1 MAEIIEFPVQNGAE
15 DTDELSREELLTLL
29 ERLRAEIAALDEMEP
44 KNMNSEAYETW
55 ADRHEELE
63 DLADDLRDRLD
74 ELGGSHD

>member
-1 MAEIIEFPVQNGAE
+1 MAEIIEFPAQNGAE

-29 ERLRAEIAALDEMEP
+29 ERLRAEIAALDEKEP

-63 DLADDLRDRLD
+63 DQVDEILDLLED
-74 ELGGSHD
+74 E

>member
-29 ERLRAEIAALDEMEP
+29 ERLRTEIAALDEKEP

-63 DLADDLRDRLD
+63 DQVD
-74 ELGGSHD
+74 EILELLEDE

>member
-1 MAEIIEFPVQNGAE
+1 MAEIIEFPVQKGAE

-29 ERLRAEIAALDEMEP
+29 ERLRAEIAALDEKEP

-63 DLADDLRDRLD
+63 DQVD
-74 ELGGSHD
+74 EILELLEDE

>member
-29 ERLRAEIAALDEMEP
+29 ERLRAEIAALDEKEP

-55 ADRHEELE
+55 AERHEELE
-63 DLADDLRDRLD
+63 DQVD
-74 ELGGSHD
+74 EILELLEDE

>member
-29 ERLRAEIAALDEMEP
+29 ERLRAEIAALDEKEP
-44 KNMNSEAYETW
+44 KNMNNEAYETW

-63 DLADDLRDRLD
+63 DQVD
-74 ELGGSHD
+74 EILELLEDE

>member
-1 MAEIIEFPVQNGAE
+1 MAEIIEFPAQNGAE

-29 ERLRAEIAALDEMEP
+29 ERLRAEIAALDEKEP

-63 DLADDLRDRLD
+63 NQVD
-74 ELGGSHD
+74 EILELLEDE

>member
-1 MAEIIEFPVQNGAE
+1 MAEIIEFPAQNGAK

-29 ERLRAEIAALDEMEP
+29 ERLRAEIAALDEKEP

-63 DLADDLRDRLD
+63 DQVD
-74 ELGGSHD
+74 EILELLEDE

>member
-1 MAEIIEFPVQNGAE
+1 MAEIIEFPAQNGAE

-29 ERLRAEIAALDEMEP
+29 ERLRAEIAVLDEKEP

-63 DLADDLRDRLD
+63 DQVD
-74 ELGGSHD
+74 EILELLEDE

>member
-29 ERLRAEIAALDEMEP
+29 ERLRAEIAALDEKEP

-63 DLADDLRDRLD
+63 DQVD
-74 ELGGSHD
+74 ELLELLEDE

>member
-1 MAEIIEFPVQNGAE
+1 MAEIIDFPAQNGAE

-29 ERLRAEIAALDEMEP
+29 ERLRAEIAALDEKEP

-63 DLADDLRDRLD
+63 DQVD
-74 ELGGSHD
+74 EILELLEDE

>member
-29 ERLRAEIAALDEMEP
+29 ERLRAEIAALDEKEP

-55 ADRHEELE
+55 ADHHEELE
-63 DLADDLRDRLD
+63 DQVD
-74 ELGGSHD
+74 EILELLEDE

>member
-29 ERLRAEIAALDEMEP
+29 ERLRAEIAALDEKEP

-63 DLADDLRDRLD
+63 DQVDEILDLLED
-74 ELGGSHD
+74 E

>member
-29 ERLRAEIAALDEMEP
+29 ERLRAEIAALDEKEP

-63 DLADDLRDRLD
+63 DQVDVILELLED
-74 ELGGSHD
+74 E

>member
-1 MAEIIEFPVQNGAE
+1 MAEIIECPAQNGAE

-29 ERLRAEIAALDEMEP
+29 ERLRAEIAVLDEKEP

-63 DLADDLRDRLD
+63 DQVD
-74 ELGGSHD
+74 EILELLEDE

>member
-29 ERLRAEIAALDEMEP
+29 ERLRAEIAALDEKEP

-55 ADRHEELE
+55 AERHEELE
-63 DLADDLRDRLD
+63 DQVD
-74 ELGGSHD
+74 EILELLEDA

>member
-1 MAEIIEFPVQNGAE
+1 MDEIIEFPAQNGAE

-29 ERLRAEIAALDEMEP
+29 ERLRAEIAALDEKEP

-63 DLADDLRDRLD
+63 DQVD
-74 ELGGSHD
+74 EILELLEDE

>member
-1 MAEIIEFPVQNGAE
+1 MADIIEFPAQNGAE

-29 ERLRAEIAALDEMEP
+29 ERLRAEIAALDEKEP

-63 DLADDLRDRLD
+63 DQVD
-74 ELGGSHD
+74 EILELLEDE

>member
-1 MAEIIEFPVQNGAE
+1 MAEIIEFPAQNGAE

-29 ERLRAEIAALDEMEP
+29 ERLRAEIAAVDEKEP

-63 DLADDLRDRLD
+63 DQVD
-74 ELGGSHD
+74 EILELLEDK

>member
-1 MAEIIEFPVQNGAE
+1 MAEIIEFPAQNGAE

-29 ERLRAEIAALDEMEP
+29 ERLRAEIATLDEKEP

-63 DLADDLRDRLD
+63 DQVD
-74 ELGGSHD
+74 EILELMEDE

>member
-1 MAEIIEFPVQNGAE
+1 MAEIIEFPAQNGAE

-29 ERLRAEIAALDEMEP
+29 ERLRAEIAVLDEKEP

-63 DLADDLRDRLD
+63 DQVDEILELLDD
-74 ELGGSHD
+74 E

>member
-29 ERLRAEIAALDEMEP
+29 ERLRAEIAALDEKEP

-63 DLADDLRDRLD
+63 DQVD
-74 ELGGSHD
+74 EILELL

>member
-1 MAEIIEFPVQNGAE
+1 MAEIIGFPAQNGAE

-29 ERLRAEIAALDEMEP
+29 ERLRAEIAALDEKEP

-63 DLADDLRDRLD
+63 DQVD
-74 ELGGSHD
+74 EILELLEDE

>member
-1 MAEIIEFPVQNGAE
+1 MAEIIEFPAQNGAE

-29 ERLRAEIAALDEMEP
+29 ERLRAEIAALDEKEP

-63 DLADDLRDRLD
+63 DQVD
-74 ELGGSHD
+74 EILELLEDK